1 MTSTIMF
8 MSEFDDENTVK
19 NNDKWFMFTDE
30 EQKIIKDHLAKR

>member
-8 MSEFDDENTVK
+8 MSEFDDENTVN

-30 EQKIIKDHLAKR
+30 EQEIIKDHFGKR

>member
-8 MSEFDDENTVK
+8 MSEFDDENIVK

>member
-1 MTSTIMF
+1 

-30 EQKIIKDHLAKR
+30 EQEIIKDHFGKR